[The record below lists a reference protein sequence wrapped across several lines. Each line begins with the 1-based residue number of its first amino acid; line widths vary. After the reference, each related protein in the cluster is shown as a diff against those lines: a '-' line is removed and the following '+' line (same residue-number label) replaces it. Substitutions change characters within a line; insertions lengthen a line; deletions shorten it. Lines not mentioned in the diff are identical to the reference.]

1 VELKSYAR
9 RVATRE
15 PGTVLAG
22 HYKVQAPISSGAMGA
37 VHRALDGETGRFVAV
52 KRLLDPSHIAR
63 FEIEAR
69 VLAQLDHPRVVRVVD
84 HFRDEG
90 DYFIVMELI
99 EGESLHDRLVARGTP
114 GLPVDEIVDWGGQ
127 ACEAL
132 DYIHQQHV
140 VHRDVK
146 PQNLIVAERGIVLVD
161 FGVARELGDSTHGTV
176 AVGTPRF
183 MAPEVFS
190 GGRISERSDVFSLAV
205 TLTTLI
211 AGAPPSYTDRAPLV
225 GRYADVTPELDAALR
240 TGMEF
245 MPERRIPTA
254 ASFAEALGRPL
265 TSRRGASLV
274 TSLEDTEGA
283 PRSVIEGIVRTAAG
297 MFDAAA
303 ASIALAD
310 HTTGGLV
317 FHAAWGAGARE
328 IIGVR
333 LSPGQG
339 IAGAVHQSHEPIVLA
354 DCRSDPR
361 FAADIA
367 RGTNYVPVTMLVL
380 PLLRR
385 GQSLGTLTLL
395 DRRDGQP
402 YGPEDVSKAQLF
414 ADLAVSAL

>member
-1 VELKSYAR
+1 
-9 RVATRE
+9 
-15 PGTVLAG
+15 
-22 HYKVQAPISSGAMGA
+22 MGA
-37 VHRALDGETGRFVAV
+37 VHRALDGETGSYVAV
-52 KRLLDPSHIAR
+52 KRLLDPSHVAR

-69 VLAQLDHPRVVRVVD
+69 LLSQLDHPRVVRVVD
-84 HFRDEG
+84 HFRDGE
-90 DYFIVMELI
+90 DYYIVMELI
-99 EGESLHDRLVARGTP
+99 EGESLHDRLISVGTP
-114 GLPVDEIVDWGGQ
+114 GLPIDDVLEWGAQ
-127 ACEAL
+127 ACEGL
-132 DYIHQQHV
+132 DYIHEQHI

-146 PQNLIVAERGIVLVD
+146 PHNLILGRRGVVLVD
-161 FGVARELGDSTHGTV
+161 FGVAREMGESTHGTI

-190 GGRISERSDVFSLAV
+190 GGRISERSDIFSLAV

-211 AGAPPSYTDRAPLV
+211 AGAPPSYTDRGPLV
-225 GRYADVTPELDAALR
+225 GRYAGVTPEIDAALR
-240 TGMEF
+240 GGMEF
-245 MPERRIPTA
+245 MPEKRIPTA
-254 ASFAEALGRPL
+254 AALAEALGRPL

-297 MFDAAA
+297 VFDAAA

-333 LSPGQG
+333 LAPNQG
-339 IAGAVHQSHEPIVLA
+339 IAGAVHASREPIVLA

-385 GQSLGTLTLL
+385 NESLGTLTLL
-395 DRRDGQP
+395 DRRDGEP
-402 YGPEDVSKAQLF
+402 YGPEDVTKAQLF

>member
-1 VELKSYAR
+1 
-9 RVATRE
+9 VATRE

-22 HYKVQAPISSGAMGA
+22 HYEVQAPISSGAMGA
-37 VHRALDGETGRFVAV
+37 VHKALDSDTGRFVAV
-52 KRLLDPSHIAR
+52 KRLLDPSHISR

-69 VLAQLDHPRVVRVVD
+69 LLAQLDHPRVVRVVD
-84 HFRDEG
+84 HFG
-90 DYFIVMELI
+90 DRSDYYIVMELI
-99 EGESLHDRLVARGTP
+99 EGESLHDQLLSRGTP
-114 GLPVDEIVDWGGQ
+114 GLPLEQIIEWGAQ

-132 DYIHQQHV
+132 DYIHDQHI

-146 PQNLIVAERGIVLVD
+146 PQNLILGERGVVLVD
-161 FGVARELGDSTHGTV
+161 FGVAREMGESTHGTI

-190 GGRISERSDVFSLAV
+190 GGRVSERSDVFGLAV

-211 AGAPPSYTDRAPLV
+211 AGSPPSYTDRGPLV
-225 GRYADVTPELDAALR
+225 GRYPDVTPEIDAALR
-240 TGMEF
+240 SGMEF

-254 ASFAEALGRPL
+254 AALAEALGRPL
-265 TSRRGASLV
+265 TRRRGASLV
-274 TSLEDTEGA
+274 TSLEDEDGA

-297 MFDAAA
+297 VFDAAA

-310 HTTGGLV
+310 QTTGGLV

-333 LSPGQG
+333 LAPGQG
-339 IAGAVHQSHEPIVLA
+339 IAGAVHSSSEPIVLA

-395 DRRDGQP
+395 DRRDGEP
-402 YGPEDVSKAQLF
+402 YGPEDVTKAQLF

>member
-1 VELKSYAR
+1 
-9 RVATRE
+9 
-15 PGTVLAG
+15 
-22 HYKVQAPISSGAMGA
+22 MGA

-52 KRLLDPSHIAR
+52 KRLLDPTHISR

-69 VLAQLDHPRVVRVVD
+69 LLSQLDHPRVVRVVD

-90 DYFIVMELI
+90 DYYIVMELI
-99 EGESLHDRLVARGTP
+99 EGESLYDRLLTRGKP
-114 GLPVDEIVDWGGQ
+114 GLPLNDILDWGAQ

-132 DYIHQQHV
+132 DYIHQQHI

-146 PQNLIVAERGIVLVD
+146 PHNLILSERGVVLVD
-161 FGVARELGDSTHGTV
+161 FGVARELGESTHGTV

-190 GGRISERSDVFSLAV
+190 GGRVSERSDVFSLAV
-205 TLTTLI
+205 TLVTLI

-225 GRYADVTPELDAALR
+225 GRYADVTPEVDGALR
-240 TGMEF
+240 SGMEF

-254 ASFAEALGRPL
+254 AALAEALGRPL

-274 TSLEDTEGA
+274 TSLEDEA
-283 PRSVIEGIVRTAAG
+283 VPRSVIEGIVRTAAG
-297 MFDAAA
+297 VFDAAA

-310 HTTGGLV
+310 HSTGGLV

-339 IAGAVHQSHEPIVLA
+339 IAGAVHQAQAPIVLA

-395 DRRDGQP
+395 DRRDGEP

>member
-1 VELKSYAR
+1 
-9 RVATRE
+9 
-15 PGTVLAG
+15 
-22 HYKVQAPISSGAMGA
+22 
-37 VHRALDGETGRFVAV
+37 VAV
-52 KRLLDPSHIAR
+52 KRLLDPSHISR

-69 VLAQLDHPRVVRVVD
+69 LLAQLDHPRVVRVVD
-84 HFRDEG
+84 HFG
-90 DYFIVMELI
+90 DRSDYYIVMELI
-99 EGESLHDRLVARGTP
+99 EGESLHDQLLSRGTP
-114 GLPVDEIVDWGGQ
+114 GLPLEQIIEWGAQ

-132 DYIHQQHV
+132 DYIHDQHI

-146 PQNLIVAERGIVLVD
+146 PQNLILGERGVVLVD
-161 FGVARELGDSTHGTV
+161 FGVAREMGESTHGTI

-190 GGRISERSDVFSLAV
+190 GGRVSERSDVFGLAV

-211 AGAPPSYTDRAPLV
+211 AGAPPSYTDRGPLV
-225 GRYADVTPELDAALR
+225 GRYADVTPEIDAALR
-240 TGMEF
+240 SGMEF

-254 ASFAEALGRPL
+254 AALAEALGRPL
-265 TSRRGASLV
+265 TRRRGASLV
-274 TSLEDTEGA
+274 TSLEDEDGA

-297 MFDAAA
+297 VFDAAA

-310 HTTGGLV
+310 QTTGGLV

-339 IAGAVHQSHEPIVLA
+339 IAGAVHSSSEPIVLA

-395 DRRDGQP
+395 DRRDGEP
-402 YGPEDVSKAQLF
+402 YGPEDVTKAQLF

>member
-1 VELKSYAR
+1 
-9 RVATRE
+9 
-15 PGTVLAG
+15 
-22 HYKVQAPISSGAMGA
+22 MGA

-52 KRLLDPSHIAR
+52 KRLLDPTHIVR

-69 VLAQLDHPRVVRVVD
+69 LLSQLDHPRVVRVVD

-90 DYFIVMELI
+90 DYYLVMELI
-99 EGESLHDRLVARGTP
+99 EGDSLHDRLVERGTP
-114 GLPVDEIVDWGGQ
+114 GLPVEDVVEWGAQ

-132 DYIHQQHV
+132 DYIHDQHV

-146 PQNLIVAERGIVLVD
+146 PHNLILGDLGVVLVD
-161 FGVARELGDSTHGTV
+161 FGVARELGETTHGTI

-190 GGRISERSDVFSLAV
+190 GGRVSERSDVFSLAV
-205 TLTTLI
+205 TMVTLI
-211 AGAPPSYTDRAPLV
+211 AGSPPSYTDRAPLI
-225 GRYADVTPELDAALR
+225 GRYADISPELDSALR
-240 TGMEF
+240 AGMEF
-245 MPERRIPTA
+245 MPERRLPSVA
-254 ASFAEALGRPL
+254 AFAEALGRPL
-265 TSRRGASLV
+265 TSRQGAPLV
-274 TSLEDTEGA
+274 TSLEASEGF
-283 PRSVIEGIVRTAAG
+283 RSVIEGIVRTAAG
-297 MFDAAA
+297 VFDAAA

-310 HTTGGLV
+310 HSTGGLV

-333 LSPGQG
+333 LAPGQG
-339 IAGAVHQSHEPIVLA
+339 IAGAVHASGSALVLA

-367 RGTNYVPVTMLVL
+367 KGTNYVPVTMLVV

-385 GQSLGTLTLL
+385 GESVGTLSLL

-402 YGPEDVSKAQLF
+402 YGSEDVSKAQLF